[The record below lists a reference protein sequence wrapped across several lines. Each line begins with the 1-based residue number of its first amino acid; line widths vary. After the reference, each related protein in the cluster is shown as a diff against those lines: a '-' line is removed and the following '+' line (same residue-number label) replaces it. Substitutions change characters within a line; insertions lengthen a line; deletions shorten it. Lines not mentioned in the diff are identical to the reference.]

1 MLAIQ
6 KQQKYIQKAVQLP
19 NGAWVMVVFEL
30 VERDGHIIAHAVSG
44 KLLDDIEN
52 KTIAA
57 ASEAEIK
64 NVGKLKRQQIAQ
76 EVGKLIAEKAKAL
89 TVKSVVFDRGGNAYH
104 GRVKALAEG
113 AREAGLEF

>member
-44 KLLDDIEN
+44 KLLDDIEQGDPDVSYAD
-52 KTIAA
+52 TGD
-57 ASEAEIK
+57 SMEILD
-64 NVGKLKRQQIAQ
+64 GTLGRFPWYQDFLAQ
-76 EVGKLIAEKAKAL
+76 
-89 TVKSVVFDRGGNAYH
+89 
-104 GRVKALAEG
+104 
-113 AREAGLEF
+113 